1 MKVHYLFDE
10 HGDGRF
16 EEIKVMDLKGKSVEW
31 RVMKKLERLWS
42 HIHITKRSIT
52 LDSTTFN
59 FKTNA
64 VGRTIPHQNTKS

>member
-16 EEIKVMDLKGKSVEW
+16 EEIRVIDLTGKSVE
-31 RVMKKLERLWS
+31 RRITKKIERLWS
-42 HIHITKRSIT
+42 HIHITKRAIT

-64 VGRTIPHQNTKS
+64 IGKTNP